1 MGVLVQTNNMMTPT
15 STPPATPRAPVWH
28 PKAPTKNLFADRLK
42 LGDDNNGVN
51 LVPCDD
57 FEDTIEQLKPFTEE
71 EQDARKKLAD
81 LLLKFERKCGPKFT
95 MHVNVPITDI
105 LDLACGAGRQVC
117 PQIVADELRA
127 IDPKLDDFAN
137 EVCQVLKTKT
147 ILAVGLE
154 SQPGNGKRMKR

>member
-15 STPPATPRAPVWH
+15 STPPATPRAPVWQ

-57 FEDTIEQLKPFTEE
+57 FEDTIVQLKPFTEE
-71 EQDARKKLAD
+71 EQDTRKKLAD
-81 LLLKFERKCGPKFT
+81 LWLKFERKCGPKFT
-95 MHVNVPITDI
+95 THVNVPITVI

-117 PQIVADELRA
+117 PQIVADELR
-127 IDPKLDDFAN
+127 
-137 EVCQVLKTKT
+137 ESVLKNITYQTRIDFSMLSLDLTDCKDEK
-147 ILAVGLE
+147 G
-154 SQPGNGKRMKR
+154 R